1 MATKPRSLVHKGQIR
16 FKKGKPYLYGEYM
29 RKMYLRELM
38 HAFLARYLQTRGG
51 VCMVKR
57 IAVIMISIIVL
68 FSGADYRSLK
78 ADAPLASFAEKEP
91 LRHNKVDQTSS
102 LKSFEIL
109 SRSGDRNDREVLN
122 SETSVSSPKLLPVT
136 IGSSESKTVTTD
148 DVLET
153 ALPTAAI
160 TDNPTIQLAAGLPER
175 TAPKNIAIPVV
186 YYHAV
191 KTVPKNQLCM
201 PPEQLE
207 EQMKYL
213 YDNQFQSV
221 SLNELYDFF
230 YGNGTLPDK
239 PIVITF
245 DDGYKDNYTN
255 ALPILRKY
263 RFAATVFVTVG
274 QDGSDFLTREE
285 MKELLEAGWEIES
298 HTMTHPEL
306 SKLDQAKLK
315 WELQKSKEVLES
327 DLGQE
332 VKFLAY
338 PYGKF
343 NEAVIKA
350 AQEAGYIMAFT
361 THAGWAAREMNPLRV
376 SRVYLYAN
384 MGLKEFAR
392 RIENPEY
399 AKNEK

>member
-1 MATKPRSLVHKGQIR
+1 MA
-16 FKKGKPYLYGEYM
+16 
-29 RKMYLRELM
+29 
-38 HAFLARYLQTRGG
+38 
-51 VCMVKR
+51 KR

-91 LRHNKVDQTSS
+91 LRHNKADQISS

-109 SRSGDRNDREVLN
+109 SRSVDRNDRETL
-122 SETSVSSPKLLPVT
+122 SSGTSAATEEVLPVT
-136 IGSSESKTVTTD
+136 NSSSDAKTVATD
-148 DVLET
+148 DVL
-153 ALPTAAI
+153 
-160 TDNPTIQLAAGLPER
+160 
-175 TAPKNIAIPVV
+175 TAPKNISIPVV

-361 THAGWAAREMNPLRV
+361 TRAGWAAREMNPLRV

>member
-1 MATKPRSLVHKGQIR
+1 MAKKIVALVI
-16 FKKGKPYLYGEYM
+16 L
-29 RKMYLRELM
+29 
-38 HAFLARYLQTRGG
+38 
-51 VCMVKR
+51 
-57 IAVIMISIIVL
+57 IITIIL
-68 FSGADYRSLK
+68 FSEANYQSLK
-78 ADAPLASFAEKEP
+78 ANALLPGFTGEEP
-91 LRHNKVDQTSS
+91 LRHNKADQTLS
-102 LKSFEIL
+102 LKSLEIL
-109 SRSGDRNDREVLN
+109 SRSGNRNGPEALN
-122 SETSVSSPKLLPVT
+122 SETSAATGEVPPVT
-136 IGSSESKTVTTD
+136 NSSSDSKTVATD
-148 DVLET
+148 DVLK
-153 ALPTAAI
+153 
-160 TDNPTIQLAAGLPER
+160 AAGLPAQ
-175 TAPKNIAIPVV
+175 TALKNISIPVV

-221 SLNELYDFF
+221 NLNELYDFY

-255 ALPILRKY
+255 ALPILSKY
-263 RFAATVFVTVG
+263 GFTATVFVTVG

-306 SKLDQAKLK
+306 SKLDQEKLK
-315 WELQKSKEVLES
+315 WELQKSKEVLER

-338 PYGKF
+338 PYGDF
-343 NEAVIKA
+343 NDAVIKT
-350 AQEAGYIMAFT
+350 AQEAGYLMAFT
-361 THAGWAAREMNPLRV
+361 THAGWSVREMNPLRV

-399 AKNEK
+399 TKNKK